1 MRVLPR
7 VVAWGVVLL
16 ACALSAPGSARAAPP
31 AGYAAKP
38 RSLAD
43 TLTGSAKADYIAG
56 KAAFQDGDTVGARI
70 KFQAAYDLTKDPRLL
85 WNIAT
90 CLKAER
96 HYARV
101 IALLRRYV
109 AEGGALL
116 SPADVKDAQ
125 DLIVALTPFTAKV
138 TVTASEAGA
147 EVSVDGEPSVPVTTT
162 PLVLDVGERRIRVTK
177 GGFAPF
183 ETTYLV
189 SGTEGSVVAKLAPV
203 VHEGRLT
210 VNAPSNATILLDEA
224 PFGVGRVDRVVPAG
238 SHALRITAPGMR
250 PYKGDVVIVD
260 KESRTLEITL
270 EAVELPR
277 LRLGVGCGDDTP
289 RGPDDGV
296 VVYLDGNDVVPPSG
310 VKKSW
315 DPKAND
321 NVFRYAEYPA
331 AAGPHTLRVRA
342 TGCLPA
348 ERSITVD
355 PVDGDEVN
363 GVLALDTNVLL
374 RGPQGTPG
382 FFRAGAAF
390 WLPTVIG
397 KYNLA
402 PDDYTG
408 SPGSLAGV
416 AVDVGL
422 VRRWFQADLSF
433 AYAAGSLSRSSFAS
447 TYALPSSPSA
457 DVVRGM
463 LRLGPRFPF
472 NVVSLGLGF
481 GVGLEQLNVDGVKT
495 GGVDPT
501 LGPYV
506 ELVVQPFC
514 SFGFFAMGE
523 ATADFASTNSGGGND
538 VFGLASLQIGGFYG
552 PSPSCTRERGTAF
565 GLTERAVHVQTL
577 TPPSS
582 RASPASP
589 APLLAP
595 PSPPPPAVEDVASRL
610 RKLKALYDGKA
621 ITEDEYKKERERILK
636 EGGL

>member
-1 MRVLPR
+1 MSVPLRKLARAFAFVL
-7 VVAWGVVLL
+7 AGHALL
-16 ACALSAPGSARAAPP
+16 APASLHAAPSS
-31 AGYAAKP
+31 GHAAKP

-43 TLTGSAKADYIAG
+43 TLTGSAKADYVAG
-56 KAAFQDGDTVGARI
+56 KAAFQDGDTAGARI
-70 KFQAAYDLTKDPRLL
+70 KFQAAYDVAKDPRLL
-85 WNIAT
+85 WNIAG

-101 IALLRRYV
+101 IALLRRYI
-109 AEGGALL
+109 AEGGGLL
-116 SPADVKDAQ
+116 TPADVKDAQ

-138 TVTASEAGA
+138 TVQASEAGA
-147 EVSVDGEPSVPVTTT
+147 EVSVDGEPKVPLTTA
-162 PLVLDVGERRIRVTK
+162 PLVLDVGERHITVTK
-177 GGFAPF
+177 DGFAPF

-189 SGTEGSVVAKLAPV
+189 SGTEGAVVAKLEKV

-210 VNAPSNATILLDEA
+210 VNAPANATILVDEK
-224 PFGVGRVDRVVPAG
+224 PFGVGRADGVVAAG
-238 SHALRITAPGMR
+238 SHTVRITAPGMR
-250 PYKGDVVIVD
+250 PYKGDVVILD

-315 DPKAND
+315 DPKANE

-331 AAGPHTLRVRA
+331 TPGPHTLRVRA

-355 PVDGDEVN
+355 PVTGDEVN
-363 GVLALDTNVLL
+363 GILSLDKNVLL

-382 FFRAGAAF
+382 LFRAGAAF
-390 WLPTVIG
+390 WLPTVIS

-408 SPGSLAGV
+408 SPGSLTGF

-433 AYAAGSLSRSSFAS
+433 AYAAGSLSRSSFGS
-447 TYALPSSPSA
+447 TYALPRSPST

-472 NVVSLGLGF
+472 NIVSLGLGF
-481 GVGLEQLNVDGVKT
+481 GVGLEQVNVDGVKT

-523 ATADFASTNSGGGND
+523 ATVDFASSNSGGND
-538 VFGLASLQIGGFYG
+538 VFGLASLQIGAFYG

-565 GLTERAVHVQTL
+565 GLTERPVDAQTL
-577 TPPSS
+577 TSPPSP
-582 RASPASP
+582 SPVAPPP
-589 APLLAP
+589 ALAP
-595 PSPPPPAVEDVASRL
+595 PAPPPAVEDVASRL
-610 RKLKALYDGKA
+610 KKLKALYDGKA

>member
-1 MRVLPR
+1 VRT
-7 VVAWGVVLL
+7 
-16 ACALSAPGSARAAPP
+16 
-31 AGYAAKP
+31 

-43 TLTGSAKADYIAG
+43 TLTGSAKADYTAG

-70 KFQAAYDLTKDPRLL
+70 KFQAAYDLAKDPRLL

-101 IALLRRYV
+101 IALVRRYV

-116 SPADVKDAQ
+116 TPADAKDAQ
-125 DLIVALTPFTAKV
+125 DLIAALIPFTAKV
-138 TVTASEAGA
+138 TVQASEEGA
-147 EVSVDGEPSVPVTTT
+147 EVSVDGEPKVPLTTT
-162 PLVLDVGERRIRVTK
+162 PLVLDVGERHIRVTRD
-177 GGFAPF
+177 GFAPF
-183 ETTYLV
+183 ETAYMV
-189 SGTEGSVVAKLAPV
+189 SGNEGTLVAKLEKV

-210 VNAPSNATILLDEA
+210 VNAPTNATVSVDEV
-224 PFGVGRVDRVVPAG
+224 PLGIGRVDHVVAAG
-238 SHALRITAPGMR
+238 SHTIRITAPGMR
-250 PYKGDVVIVD
+250 PYKGDVVLLD

-296 VVYLDGNDVVPPSG
+296 AIYLDGNDVVPPSG

-331 AAGPHTLRVRA
+331 TAGPHVLRVRA

-355 PVDGDEVN
+355 PVTGDEVN
-363 GVLALDTNVLL
+363 GVLPLDKNVLL

-382 FFRAGAAF
+382 LFRAGAAF
-390 WLPTVIG
+390 WLPTIIG
-397 KYNLA
+397 KYSLA
-402 PDDYTG
+402 PDGYTG
-408 SPGSLAGV
+408 SLPGV

-433 AYAAGSLSRSSFAS
+433 AYATGSLSRASFTS
-447 TYALPSSPSA
+447 NYALPSSPTA
-457 DVVRGM
+457 DAVRGM

-472 NVVSLGLGF
+472 NMVSLGLGV
-481 GVGLEQLNVDGVKT
+481 GVGLQQFNVDGVKT

-501 LGPYV
+501 LGAYV

-523 ATADFASTNSGGGND
+523 ATADFASSNSSGGDD
-538 VFGLASLQIGGFYG
+538 VFALGSFQIGAFYG
-552 PSPSCTRERGTAF
+552 PSPSCRRERETVF
-565 GLTERAVHVQTL
+565 GLTERPLDAKTL
-577 TPPSS
+577 TPL
-582 RASPASP
+582 P
-589 APLLAP
+589 APPPVPSVAP
-595 PSPPPPAVEDVASRL
+595 PPVLLPAPAVEDVASRL
-610 RKLKALYDGKA
+610 KKLKALFDSKA
-621 ITEDEYKKERERILK
+621 ISEDEYKKERERILK